1 MIDIFECPVKN
12 LAAADLLQNKIP
24 RGLRFNDRMSMARSR
39 ELRVPFLDHRLVEF
53 AYGVPTKYLLNAR
66 GSKALFRKVAER
78 HMPTAVAYSAK
89 RSVQSPQREWIANE
103 WKGRI
108 DAVLSSA
115 SFADRGWV
123 DPAAALKLWKSYLG
137 GAREN
142 SFPIWQW
149 LNLELWARTF
159 LDKSH

>member
-1 MIDIFECPVKN
+1 
-12 LAAADLLQNKIP
+12 
-24 RGLRFNDRMSMARSR
+24 MSMARSR

-53 AYGVPTKYLLNAR
+53 AYGVPTNYLLNER
-66 GSKALFRKVAER
+66 GSKAIFREVAAR
-78 HMPTAVAYSAK
+78 HMPTAVAFGAK

-103 WKGRI
+103 WRGRI
-108 DAVLSSA
+108 DDLLNST

-123 DPAAALKLWKSYLG
+123 DPAVARHAWDRYLG
-137 GAREN
+137 GARDN

-149 LNLELWARTF
+149 LGLEYWANAF